1 MYVYNHDYAGIE
13 KAFLEQERAFE
24 LAMARYY
31 RAKAAL
37 FEIEDS
43 PDDTPYNAACDE
55 LFEARQ
61 AIYGFEVNC
70 TRSVSRKIDVF
81 KEEERD
87 NDVNDTVYVFLA
99 SIQRD
104 VERVQDR
111 LNNEYHLEKSGRPRH
126 VAA

>member
-13 KAFLEQERAFE
+13 KAFQEQERAFE

-43 PDDTPYNAACDE
+43 EDDTPYNAACDE

-61 AIYGFEVNC
+61 AIYGFEVN
-70 TRSVSRKIDVF
+70 RAGSVSRKIDVF

-87 NDVNDTVYVFLA
+87 NDVNDTVYVFLD
-99 SIQRD
+99 SIKHD
-104 VERVQDR
+104 MERIQDR
-111 LNNEYHLEKSGRPRH
+111 VNNAYHLEKPGRPGH